1 MAKDTALAA
10 AINQFKRE
18 LAQAR
23 ASGAT
28 TNNAATN
35 NAASNNANSDTGVIG
50 VFTAAYSTAQSEYKL
65 KNHWIIDSG
74 SDIHVCN
81 SQDGYAR
88 TGAAGETDQ
97 LIAGKTRYQIAS
109 FGTVNVTVNTPQGI
123 RQIQLT
129 NVAYI
134 PGFMT
139 NLVSLSRLVQ
149 QGVHWN
155 TETGQLTRQGQ
166 AFCYITAFDGHWTLT
181 PHPTPHQTPH
191 HAPSETQNFVPQETL
206 YEMSAFPAH
215 DLSQPRPPRSLS
227 ASQWHNIMGHAGYAA
242 IRHLP

>member
-109 FGTVNVTVNTPQGI
+109 FGTVNVAVNTPQGI

-191 HAPSETQNFVPQETL
+191 HAPSETQNFVPQET
-206 YEMSAFPAH
+206 
-215 DLSQPRPPRSLS
+215 
-227 ASQWHNIMGHAGYAA
+227 
-242 IRHLP
+242 